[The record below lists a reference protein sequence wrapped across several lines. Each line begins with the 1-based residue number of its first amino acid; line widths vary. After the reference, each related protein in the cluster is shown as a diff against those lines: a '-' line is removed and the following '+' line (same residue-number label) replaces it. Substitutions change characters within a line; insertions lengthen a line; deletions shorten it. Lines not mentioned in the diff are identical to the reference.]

1 MTERRAMIDGEV
13 EMPVVR
19 QCRLLDI
26 SRSTAYYQP
35 QGVSDEDLELMR
47 LIDEIHLELPF

>member
-1 MTERRAMIDGEV
+1 MTERRAMVDGEV
-13 EMPVVR
+13 EIPVVR
-19 QCRLLDI
+19 QCRLLNI